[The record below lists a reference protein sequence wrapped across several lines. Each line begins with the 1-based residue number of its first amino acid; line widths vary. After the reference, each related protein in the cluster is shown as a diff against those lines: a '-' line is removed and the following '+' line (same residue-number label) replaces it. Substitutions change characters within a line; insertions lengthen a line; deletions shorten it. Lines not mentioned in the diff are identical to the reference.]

1 MDWVF
6 GVLVVEAE
14 KISGT
19 SITARY
25 AKEQGKDTFCLPN
38 SIENK
43 KGIGTNI
50 LIQKGAK
57 LVIEPKEIIE
67 RYRGKEIEQI
77 SIEQLEKRNKKEE
90 TNLSKI
96 KEEYRQLY
104 KILEIEELNINEIRI
119 KTKIE
124 ISELYQKLFLMEME
138 GLIENKNNK
147 YKIKI

>member
-1 MDWVF
+1 M
-6 GVLVVEAE
+6 
-14 KISGT
+14 
-19 SITARY
+19 
-25 AKEQGKDTFCLPN
+25 PN

-77 SIEQLEKRNKKEE
+77 TIEQLEKRNKKVEVD
-90 TNLSKI
+90 LSRI
-96 KEEYRQLY
+96 KEEYKEIY
-104 KILEIEELNINEIRI
+104 KLVAIEELNINEIKI